1 MRSTVENEPF
11 SFENYDYK
19 STFKKTR
26 SERDERNEDHKIQLC
41 NTNGKAVE
49 GGMTTIHGEQ

>member
-26 SERDERNEDHKIQLC
+26 SEEMREMK
-41 NTNGKAVE
+41 
-49 GGMTTIHGEQ
+49 TIRFSCATLMARRWKVT